1 MHHLQYSLGLEEP
14 IHGIILGAQ
23 GGIGEAL
30 AQLLLDQDPANRL
43 IVTYRSNP
51 VLTFTGNSS
60 VKQFKLDVTDETH
73 WNHLVQELKMESKKF
88 NLVLNA
94 TGLLSRKDESNTLQP
109 ERALRNLNYQQMHD
123 IFAVNTFGVGLAL
136 KYLTPFLTRSSRSV
150 FASFSARVGSIEDN
164 RIGGWYSYRA
174 SKAAQ
179 NMLIKTASLELAR
192 THKNCVCVALHPGT
206 VYSAL
211 SSPFTARVKH
221 TIFSPSESAG
231 YLLKVLSE
239 LSVEDSGK
247 LFAWDGS
254 CIPF

>member
-1 MHHLQYSLGLEEP
+1 MHHLQYGLGLQEP
-14 IHGIILGAQ
+14 INGIILGAQ

-30 AQLLLDQDPANRL
+30 AQRILDQSPSNRL
-43 IVTYRSNP
+43 IVTYRSSP
-51 VLTFTGNSS
+51 IPTFLGNSS
-60 VKQFKLDVTDETH
+60 VKQFKLDITDEDT
-73 WNHLVQELKMESKKF
+73 WNHLAQELQTYTKRI

-94 TGLLSRKDESNTLQP
+94 TGLLSRSEESKKVQP
-109 ERALRNLNYQQMHD
+109 ERALRDLNYVQMHNS
-123 IFAVNTFGVGLAL
+123 FAVNTFGVGLAL
-136 KYLTPFLTRSSRSV
+136 KYLTPLLTRSTRSI

-192 THKNCVCVALHPGT
+192 THKKCICVTLHPGT

-211 SSPFTARVKH
+211 SSPFTSRVKH
-221 TIFSPSESAG
+221 TIFTPDESAG
-231 YLLKVLSE
+231 HLIKVLSE
-239 LSVEDSGK
+239 LTVEDSGN

-254 CIPF
+254 RIPF

>member
-1 MHHLQYSLGLEEP
+1 
-14 IHGIILGAQ
+14 
-23 GGIGEAL
+23 
-30 AQLLLDQDPANRL
+30 
-43 IVTYRSNP
+43 
-51 VLTFTGNSS
+51 
-60 VKQFKLDVTDETH
+60 
-73 WNHLVQELKMESKKF
+73 MESKKF